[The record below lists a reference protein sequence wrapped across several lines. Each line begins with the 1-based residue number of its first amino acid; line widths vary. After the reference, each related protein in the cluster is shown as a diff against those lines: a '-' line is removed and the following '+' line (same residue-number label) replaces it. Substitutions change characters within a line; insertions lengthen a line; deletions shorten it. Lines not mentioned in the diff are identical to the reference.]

1 MGVRIIPAQMATPVT
16 QTKDEQQR
24 NLIRVAAYCRVST
37 ELEEQES
44 SFEAQVSHYTEYI
57 NANPNWKLAGIYAD
71 EGLSGTGTKK
81 RERFNAMIKDCEDGK
96 IDMVITKS
104 ISRFAR
110 NTLDCLQY
118 IRKLKALNIPIL
130 FEKENI
136 NTMDS
141 SGELLI
147 TIMASIAQQE
157 SASIS
162 QNVRM
167 GHQYR
172 FQQGKPLTRGGFL
185 GYRMSDDKSYLEIN
199 PDEAVLVRRIYREF
213 LEGKSANGIAKE
225 LTAEGVKSPTGKDQW
240 HCSCIISMLKN
251 EKYRGDLLLQKYYV
265 KDFLTKQRVKNN
277 GKYPKYYVE
286 NAHEPIVPKEVALR
300 IQGELLRRDQK
311 RAVTGSRSGQFEYNF
326 SGKVYCGECGEL
338 NIHCPDN
345 RTNQVYWRC
354 RNRMK
359 KGVFCRGRSI
369 TETKLIQATLQA
381 FHDVIDCLA
390 ELEDEKHE
398 CEKGTVVQTI
408 RSKIEDL
415 QKQEDDIR
423 DEISGYAES
432 GQLKGDE
439 TSDNAIV
446 EELEKKKAELADIQD
461 KKNRLMAEKAD
472 FDYQSVQVNSLIEL
486 IHTMQKEPSE
496 TEEVVGE
503 DDTDDGYDLKYGS
516 FAPEVRRQLAK
527 YPAACSSMDD
537 FFERT
542 AERRNSGPITEF
554 DNNDVIRYIDK
565 IIVYQDRLAFL
576 FKAGVTIEE
585 RF

>member
-1 MGVRIIPAQMATPVT
+1 MGVRIIPAQMATPVM
-16 QTKDEQQR
+16 QTKDQPQSKQ
-24 NLIRVAAYCRVST
+24 IRVAAYCRVST

-136 NTMDS
+136 NTMDA
-141 SGELLI
+141 SGEMLI

-157 SASIS
+157 SQSIS

-172 FQQGKPLTRGGFL
+172 FQQGKPLISGEFL
-185 GYRMSDDKSYLEIN
+185 GYRMSDDKSYLVIN
-199 PDEAVLVRRIYREF
+199 PDEAVLVRRIYRDF
-213 LEGKSANGIAKE
+213 LNGRSASGIAKD
-225 LTAEGVKSPTGKDQW
+225 LTAEGVKSPTGKDKW
-240 HCSCIISMLKN
+240 HCSCIIYMLKN

-286 NAHEPIVPKEVALR
+286 NAHEPIVPREVALR
-300 IQGELLRRDQK
+300 VQGELLRRAQK
-311 RAVTGSRSGQFEYNF
+311 RESTGSHSGQYEYNF

-338 NIHCPDN
+338 YIHCPDN

-359 KGVFCRGRSI
+359 KNVYCMGRSV
-369 TETKLIQATLQA
+369 TETKLFQATLQA
-381 FHDVIDCLA
+381 FHDVIDCLP
-390 ELEDEKHE
+390 ELEDEKQE
-398 CEKGTVVQTI
+398 SENGMVVQAI
-408 RSKIEDL
+408 RSKIEAL
-415 QKQEDDIR
+415 QKQEDGIR

-439 TSDNAIV
+439 TSDSAIMD
-446 EELEKKKAELADIQD
+446 ELEQKKAELADIQ
-461 KKNRLMAEKAD
+461 KQKNRLMAEKAD

-486 IHTMQKEPSE
+486 IHAMQEEPSE
-496 TEEVVGE
+496 TEDAIGE
-503 DDTDDGYDLKYGS
+503 DSGDDNYDQKYGS

-542 AERRNSGPITEF
+542 AEKNHHGPITEF
-554 DNNDVIRYIDK
+554 DNNDVVRYIDK
-565 IIVYQDRLAFL
+565 IIVYQDRLAFV